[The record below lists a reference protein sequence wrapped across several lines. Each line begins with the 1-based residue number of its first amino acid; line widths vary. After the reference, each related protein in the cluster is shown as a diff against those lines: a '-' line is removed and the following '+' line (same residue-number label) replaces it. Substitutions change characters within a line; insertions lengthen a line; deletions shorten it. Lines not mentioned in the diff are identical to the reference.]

1 MKQSKCL
8 QVMQVQ
14 LPVSYEPAI
23 QSKFW
28 AHLMQLSINYFFFL
42 IFFFSPPNRS
52 VRKEKKKKK
61 LHNDAEPVLL
71 PPDEWDYSQSGIVY
85 AASP

>member
-1 MKQSKCL
+1 
-8 QVMQVQ
+8 MQVQ

-28 AHLMQLSINYFFFL
+28 AHLMQLSINYFFFN
-42 IFFFSPPNRS
+42 FFFSLLLTGQS
-52 VRKEKKKKK
+52 EKRKKKK

-71 PPDEWDYSQSGIVY
+71 PPDE
-85 AASP
+85 